1 MHCLDAAWSGK
12 TAPTTHA
19 LYTYDTTTHAHTTHP
34 SHFILITNNS
44 TINLLLLPIAGRQDI
59 TSVTIGADIID
70 IDEGAFNGCVNLRT
84 VKLPCH
90 LESIGAYAF
99 YNCKSLQELYIP
111 GTLRILRVSAFSGC
125 IKLANLRYP
134 PDIKDRLLV

>member
-1 MHCLDAAWSGK
+1 MRHGRGK
-12 TAPTTHA
+12 LHQQ
-19 LYTYDTTTHAHTTHP
+19 HM
-34 SHFILITNNS
+34 HFILTIPQRTRTQHIPRISLLITKNS